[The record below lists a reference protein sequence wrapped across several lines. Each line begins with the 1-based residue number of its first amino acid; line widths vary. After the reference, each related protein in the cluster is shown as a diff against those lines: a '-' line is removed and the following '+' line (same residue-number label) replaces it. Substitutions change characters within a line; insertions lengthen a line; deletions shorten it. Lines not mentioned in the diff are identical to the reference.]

1 MAAATGRLQRVEKE
15 GDSGMKELLRSN
27 DLVKISWLRALLTD
41 AGIPSFVLDSHT
53 SVLEGSAGAIPRRLC
68 VDDDDLVRA
77 RHLLAEAGEEP
88 MP

>member
-1 MAAATGRLQRVEKE
+1 MEEE
-15 GDSGMKELLRSN
+15 GDPDMKELLRSN
-27 DLVKISWLRALLTD
+27 DLVKISWLRALLSD

-88 MP
+88 LP

>member
-1 MAAATGRLQRVEKE
+1 MTAATTRLPRVEEE

-27 DLVKISWLRALLTD
+27 DLVKISWLRALLSD

-68 VDDDDLVRA
+68 VDDDDLIRA